1 MPVTL
6 TVELDEPAPVL
17 EVGLDFEFVPAAF
30 SLQTSSGAG
39 KWTDVYATDC
49 CLKKSKAEPGSR
61 LDIKS
66 RQQGVA
72 SRSSVGALWFYGRLI
87 DHVPKSG
94 PLKLASLC
102 TEAFPKRTL
111 KECYFQGL
119 YL

>member
-1 MPVTL
+1 MLWCLKDTRCTL
-6 TVELDEPAPVL
+6 VI
-17 EVGLDFEFVPAAF
+17 VGD
-30 SLQTSSGAG
+30 AG
-39 KWTDVYATDC
+39 KDSC
-49 CLKKSKAEPGSR
+49 PKKSKAESGSR

-72 SRSSVGALWFYGRLI
+72 SRSSVETLWFYGPLI
-87 DHVPKSG
+87 DHVPKSV